1 MTLFSLNFGT
11 ICYFWEDIMKK
22 YFLLFATL
30 FLACMSAFTQEGDV
44 KIIKDPR
51 LDVLV
56 KKQGTPTPPATTPQL
71 MGYRVQLFFDSDK
84 QLVDEARSKF
94 INQFPKV
101 DTYIVFTAP
110 NFVLKVGDFRTL
122 LEAERVR
129 ETLLREFPTSFV
141 IKELINLPRI
151 DQE

>member
-1 MTLFSLNFGT
+1 
-11 ICYFWEDIMKK
+11 MKK
-22 YFLLFATL
+22 YFLLFAAIFFTCL
-30 FLACMSAFTQEGDV
+30 SALAQEGDV
-44 KIIKDPR
+44 KIIKDSR
-51 LDVLV
+51 VDALV
-56 KKQGTPTPPATTPQL
+56 KKQGTPTPPAMTPQL

-84 QLVDEARSKF
+84 QLVDDARSKF
-94 INQFPKV
+94 ISQFPKV
-101 DTYIVFTAP
+101 DTYIVFTSP

-122 LEAERVR
+122 LEAERIR

>member
-1 MTLFSLNFGT
+1 
-11 ICYFWEDIMKK
+11 MKQ
-22 YFLLFATL
+22 YFLI
-30 FLACMSAFTQEGDV
+30 FTVFFVCSLQAQAQEGEV
-44 KIIKDPR
+44 TIIKDAR
-51 LDVLV
+51 IDAMVRKL
-56 KKQGTPTPPATTPQL
+56 GTPVPPANSPQ
-71 MGYRVQLFFDSDK
+71 MVGYRVQLFFDSDK

-94 INQFPKV
+94 SSQFPKV
-101 DTYIVFTAP
+101 DTYIVFTGP
-110 NFVLKVGDFRTL
+110 NFVLKAGDFRSL

>member
-1 MTLFSLNFGT
+1 
-11 ICYFWEDIMKK
+11 MKK
-22 YFLLFATL
+22 FFLL
-30 FLACMSAFTQEGDV
+30 LAPIFVVCLSAFAQEGEV

-51 LDVLV
+51 IDALV
-56 KKQGTPTPPATTPQL
+56 KKQGTPVPPATTPQIP
-71 MGYRVQLFFDSDK
+71 GYRVQLFFDSDK

-94 INQFPKV
+94 LSKFPKI

-129 ETLLREFPTSFV
+129 ETLLKEFPTSFV

>member
-1 MTLFSLNFGT
+1 
-11 ICYFWEDIMKK
+11 MKK
-22 YFLLFATL
+22 QYLLFAIIFIAYL
-30 FLACMSAFTQEGDV
+30 SAFAQEGEV

-51 LDVLV
+51 IDVLV
-56 KKQGTPTPPATTPQL
+56 KKQGTPVPPSTTPQL

-94 INQFPKV
+94 ISQFPKV

>member
-1 MTLFSLNFGT
+1 
-11 ICYFWEDIMKK
+11 MKNI
-22 YFLLFATL
+22 FLLFAA
-30 FLACMSAFTQEGDV
+30 FLLTWLSAFSQEGDV
-44 KIIKDPR
+44 KIIKDSR
-51 LDVLV
+51 IDALV
-56 KKQGTPTPPATTPQL
+56 KKQGTPNPPATSPQL
-71 MGYRVQLFFDSDK
+71 IGYRVQLFFDSDK
-84 QLVDEARSKF
+84 QLVDDARSKF
-94 INQFPKV
+94 IALFPKV

-122 LEAERVR
+122 LEAERIR

>member
-1 MTLFSLNFGT
+1 
-11 ICYFWEDIMKK
+11 MKH
-22 YFLLFATL
+22 YFLIFTACIICSLQA
-30 FLACMSAFTQEGDV
+30 LAQEGEV
-44 KIIKDPR
+44 TIIIDAR
-51 LDVLV
+51 IDALV
-56 KKQGTPTPPATTPQL
+56 RKQGAPIPPANAPQ
-71 MGYRVQLFFDSDK
+71 MVGYRVQLFFDSDK

-94 INQFPKV
+94 IAQFPKV
-101 DTYIVFTAP
+101 DTYIVFTGP
-110 NFVLKVGDFRTL
+110 NFVLKAGDFRSL

>member
-1 MTLFSLNFGT
+1 
-11 ICYFWEDIMKK
+11 MKK

-30 FLACMSAFTQEGDV
+30 FLACMSSFAQEGDV

-51 LDVLV
+51 IDALV
-56 KKQGTPTPPATTPQL
+56 KKQGTPIPPATTPQL
-71 MGYRVQLFFDSDK
+71 TGYRVQLFFDSDK

-94 INQFPKV
+94 ISQFPKV